1 MSRSEALPRAPAGT
15 RGPGRALWTSVV
27 AAFVLDEPELV
38 LLREAVRTVDL
49 LDLLDAEV
57 REHGPMVAAAQGQKV
72 NPAAVEARAQRIA
85 LARLLAALRLPLGD
99 DGDVAAGA
107 RPQRRVGVRGTYGV
121 RGVS

>member
-1 MSRSEALPRAPAGT
+1 
-15 RGPGRALWTSVV
+15 V
-27 AAFVLDEPELV
+27 AAFVLDEHELV
-38 LLREAVRTVDL
+38 LLREATRTVDL
-49 LDLLDAEV
+49 LTRLDAEV
-57 REHGPMVAAAQGQKV
+57 REHGPMVDAAQGQKV